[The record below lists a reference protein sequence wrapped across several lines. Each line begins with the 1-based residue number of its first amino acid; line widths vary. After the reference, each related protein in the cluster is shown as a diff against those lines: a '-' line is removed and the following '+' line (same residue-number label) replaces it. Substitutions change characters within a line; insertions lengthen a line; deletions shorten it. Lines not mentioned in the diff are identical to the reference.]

1 MLRNLLWL
9 IFAALLAASSPAA
22 AGSLTLG
29 VPDVGRPCFR
39 HKRPSAAIASR
50 GAVRRPF

>member
-22 AGSLTLG
+22 AGSLTL
-29 VPDVGRPCFR
+29 
-39 HKRPSAAIASR
+39 AAR
-50 GAVRRPF
+50 